1 MSDELTKAAITI
13 LFGALAGGLTNTIAI
28 WMLFHPYHPP
38 VLGGVRFG
46 WLQGAVPKNQ
56 ERLAAAIGRTV
67 GNRLLTADDL
77 MRIFAE
83 PEFRDAFDERLAVF
97 LDDLLNR
104 ERASL
109 NEALPPA
116 VVPEVEKLL
125 EGVLEHSLTRLDD
138 YLGSERFEDAVRER
152 TAGIV
157 AAVADQPISG
167 LLTPARESAVA
178 EAVETWLVSAVES
191 ADFREALD
199 DYLIRATERLLQPE
213 RTFEEILPT
222 GLVGSLERAIGG
234 YLPLAIARLGAL
246 LDDPEARTRFET
258 TLRELFQRFL
268 GDLKFHQR
276 VVARLV
282 VTGDTVD
289 RILDTIQEDGAERL
303 SEMLRD
309 PPIQEAMAR
318 GVNEAIVDFL
328 RRPVRSV
335 LGPPDSAS
343 VIDARETLASWI
355 VNMSR
360 DPQTRAFLVEKL
372 QQGLDNAGAHTWGEV
387 LDRIPPERVSGWLV
401 AAGRSAPVQRVAR
414 DLGSRLIVRAL
425 TRPIGTPARW
435 LPDDAPTRLESGLG
449 PVLWDWLQGQV
460 PAVVQRLDVGRR
472 VEQKVMEFPMPKL
485 EELVRKVTDREL
497 RLIVQLGYLL
507 GAIIGLGLVG
517 IDRLLG

>member
-1 MSDELTKAAITI
+1 MSDELIKAVVTV

-38 VLGGVRFG
+38 VVGRVRFG

-97 LDDLLNR
+97 LDDVLHR

-109 NEALPPA
+109 NEVLPPA
-116 VVPEVEKLL
+116 VVPEVERLL
-125 EGVLEHSLTRLDD
+125 DGVLEHSLTRLEG
-138 YLGSERFEDAVRER
+138 YLASERFEAAVAER
-152 TAGIV
+152 TEGIV
-157 AAVADQPISG
+157 AAVADEPISG
-167 LLTPARESAVA
+167 VLTPARESAVA
-178 EAVETWLVSAVES
+178 EAVEAWLVSAVES

-199 DYLIRATERLLQPE
+199 DYLIRATDRLLQPE
-213 RTFEEILPT
+213 RTFEEILPL
-222 GLVGSLERAIGG
+222 GLVGSMERAIGG
-234 YLPLAIARLGAL
+234 YLPLAIERLGAL

-282 VTGDTVD
+282 VTGDTVEK
-289 RILDTIQEDGAERL
+289 ILDTIEEEGAERL

-343 VIDARETLASWI
+343 VVDARETLANWI
-355 VNMSR
+355 VNMAR
-360 DPQTRAFLVEKL
+360 DPQTRGFLVEKL

-387 LDRIPPERVSGWLV
+387 LERIPQERVSGWLV
-401 AAGRSAPVQRVAR
+401 SAGRSAPVRRVAR
-414 DLGSRLIVRAL
+414 DLGTRLIERAL

-435 LPDDAPTRLESGLG
+435 LPSDAPARLESGLG

-460 PAVVQRLDVGRR
+460 PAVIQRLDVGRR

-517 IDRLLG
+517 IDRLLS